1 MLKASICTP
10 HSLKMGQEI
19 NKLKCTRKL
28 SFQVSVENN
37 LKVKINLGA
46 SDSHAT
52 GILKNKINKKKSW
65 CGFGL
70 ALGE

>member
-52 GILKNKINKKKSW
+52 GILKNKINKKSW